1 MKKIAL
7 VLVAGLS
14 LASAKAQIQFGV
26 KAGANFANVT
36 KVDGSKTLV
45 SINGG
50 VLANIPLAGAL
61 SLQPEVVYSGQGAK
75 GDGGKT
81 TLNYINV
88 PVLVKYSLPVGVFFQ
103 TGPQIGFLTSA
114 KDKAD
119 GGESVNVKDAFKST
133 DFSWAL
139 GAGYLIPEVNL
150 GFDVRYN
157 LGLTKLGKTV
167 DGASSFD
174 GKNTVFQVG
183 VFYLFGGSAKAKK

>member
-139 GAGYLIPEVNL
+139 
-150 GFDVRYN
+150 
-157 LGLTKLGKTV
+157 
-167 DGASSFD
+167 
-174 GKNTVFQVG
+174 
-183 VFYLFGGSAKAKK
+183 